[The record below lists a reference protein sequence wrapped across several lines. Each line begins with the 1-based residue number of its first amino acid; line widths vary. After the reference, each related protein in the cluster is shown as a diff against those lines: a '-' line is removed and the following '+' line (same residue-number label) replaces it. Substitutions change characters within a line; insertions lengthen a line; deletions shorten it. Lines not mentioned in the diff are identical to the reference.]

1 MNHEQIDALIS
12 KYHSWRNE
20 IWLNVDEEIQG
31 IKVYNMNLNHLLMLD
46 GLNSPFIKGGDIK
59 EIDALLFFWIISKDF
74 SQNEKER
81 DNFFKCAKK
90 IEFKELVKFLTE
102 CVEKSFGESDSMES
116 NSKSQTYFVAYFVDC
131 FAREY
136 GWSIN
141 KILKL
146 PLGIAFQ
153 LITAI
158 NERNS
163 SITGKEYTRITEL
176 DNKINKYLLQSN
188 SDNGIHR
195 SL

>member
-81 DNFFKCAKK
+81 DKVGGRA
-90 IEFKELVKFLTE
+90 
-102 CVEKSFGESDSMES
+102 
-116 NSKSQTYFVAYFVDC
+116 
-131 FAREY
+131 
-136 GWSIN
+136 
-141 KILKL
+141 
-146 PLGIAFQ
+146 
-153 LITAI
+153 
-158 NERNS
+158 
-163 SITGKEYTRITEL
+163 
-176 DNKINKYLLQSN
+176 
-188 SDNGIHR
+188 
-195 SL
+195 